1 MVNVNKKMA
10 AMVASIAMLGGGMFT
25 AGTASAAP
33 SIPDDAVVV
42 TPNPW
47 YANGPFD
54 GWGTSLAWFANAT
67 GNYGEEG
74 FVTNRDEISDEAY
87 AKALEN
93 GKQLRETFYES
104 IFGEDGLDLN
114 MARYNI
120 GGGNADDVAYGYP
133 FMRQGAAV
141 PGYWASEVDGVEAKQ
156 ANKDS
161 FAEAF
166 DPNDDTHYDWSKGE
180 SQEWWIEHGLQTGDI
195 DHVET
200 FANSAPWFMTESG
213 YATGGYNSGDNN
225 LADAEKFAQYLVKV
239 TNHLEDKY
247 GFEVDTIE
255 PFNES
260 ETAYWGTPS
269 KMADDG
275 FGTDNTE
282 LIQRYW
288 ERYYSDKDKSV
299 TPYSD
304 AVKKP
309 QEGMHVDNDV
319 QQETLK
325 AMAAAMGEGDQTKLV
340 ATDATDSGHL
350 VDSYNQY
357 SDEVKDLLDQYNTHS
372 YGTSRQR
379 VARDIAQ
386 TDGKEI
392 SQSEVDGS
400 WQSGGFDPYNFD
412 NGLGMA
418 GKINADVYTLQS
430 KDFNFWQVVE
440 DLYNM
445 STGSEDVYGNHAN
458 PAGENTNWG
467 TVFISFDCTVA
478 DEDGNLYSER
488 DVDNNGGSTEGLQSC
503 SVLVNSKYN
512 AVRAYTKFIHEGD
525 SIIANN
531 RTGDTMTAT
540 SADGQTQTV
549 IHTNNSQS
557 DQTFVIDLSKY
568 GEIADDAAGT
578 VYLTTEPQANE
589 DAEHFF
595 GATPE
600 YMNKFS
606 NQEQPEGSVVIDA
619 EAKTAT
625 VTVPARSIASIQ
637 LTGVTGVADGVAVED
652 GGTYQLVGQSSN
664 RPLAAVAVDGS
675 ALSLRDSA
683 TTSNEALTQTW
694 TFHDAGAPE
703 NRPTLH
709 RYVLTNSEGKVL
721 VSQDGSP
728 ALVDMD
734 VDTAKTTDAAIWILN
749 TENGESYSLVNVEAQ
764 QTLDCNGQATA
775 AGTKV
780 GLWESGG
787 GAHQAWYIRSV
798 DATGTK
804 AVDLQTAVGAVP
816 ELPQTVTP
824 YYVWGEGEPV
834 AVTWDTDALADQV
847 GAEGVVTVNGTAID
861 LYGNELQAT
870 VTIYVGAFTVT
881 DPASVTVGEG
891 SDLAEIQAAAPTTVD
906 AHVKDSP
913 AFAVPVTWDWAG
925 LNTRNRDTLELGVY
939 TVSGTIAAGDGSDGT
954 VAATLTV
961 YMTETGKGGN
971 VVNCAAVKASS
982 EQGSDE
988 WGPYP
993 ASNTCDGDLGTYW
1006 STWHNGWTDDDPW
1019 LEYTFDKPTALAQIE
1034 VYPEQGTN
1042 EGPLS
1047 QITVMYR
1054 DGDQWINSGITM
1066 TPSQET
1072 GAGLPPVTAD
1082 LSGLPATT
1090 GIRLD
1095 LDYGSVKDQSTFTKV
1110 SEVKIYESAPAPA
1123 ADAALGDLRVDG
1135 VTIDGFDPDTD
1146 SYEVTLEGDV
1156 TEYPNVTAYAADNAA
1171 TVTVDQASKD
1181 NGGTATI
1188 TVTSADGS
1196 ATRTVTVD
1204 FGTLAELVRLDVT
1217 APAKTEY
1224 QVGEDL
1230 DLTGMTVVAVYEKDG
1245 AVSAEHVISVDD
1257 PELAVSGYDS
1267 TVDGMKTVTVSY
1279 RGVSATFAV
1288 TVKAAPVEPGPDPQ
1302 PNPDGDTSENPDTGD
1317 GDGDSASGDAEAGDA
1332 GQNTGIANTGSAIG
1346 VVAVV
1351 AAVLVVIGVCLVV
1364 LRSRK
1369 RF

>member
-1 MVNVNKKMA
+1 MVNVNKKVA
-10 AMVASIAMLGGGMFT
+10 ALVATAVMLGGGASV
-25 AGTASAAP
+25 AGSANAASA
-33 SIPDDAVVV
+33 IPDDAVVV

-74 FVTNRDEISDEAY
+74 FVTNRDEISKEAY

-93 GKQLRETFYES
+93 GKQLREAFYES

-120 GGGNADDVAYGYP
+120 GGGNATDVAYGYP

-141 PGYWASEVDGVEAKQ
+141 PGYWADTIGGVEAKQ
-156 ANKDS
+156 ANKDQV
-161 FAEAF
+161 AETF
-166 DPNDDTHYDWSKGE
+166 DPSDDAHYDWDKGA
-180 SQEWWIEHGLQTGDI
+180 SQEWWLKHGLETGDL
-195 DHVET
+195 DHVEM
-200 FANSAPWFMTESG
+200 FANSAPWFLTESG
-213 YATGGYNSGDNN
+213 YATGGYDSNANN
-225 LADAEKFAQYLVKV
+225 LADPEKFAQYMVKV
-239 TNHLEDKY
+239 TNHLEETY
-247 GFEVDTIE
+247 GFEADTIE
-255 PFNES
+255 SFNES
-260 ETAYWGTPS
+260 ETGYWGTPG

-275 FGTDNTE
+275 FGPDNTA
-282 LIQRYW
+282 LIERYW
-288 ERYYSDKDKSV
+288 ERYYGDKDKSV

-325 AMAAAMGEGDQTKLV
+325 AMAAAMGEDDQTKLV
-340 ATDATDSGHL
+340 ATDATDSGQM
-350 VDSYNQY
+350 VDSYNRY
-357 SDEVKDLLDQYNTHS
+357 SDEVKNLLDQYNTHS
-372 YGTSRQR
+372 YGTNRQR

-458 PAGENTNWG
+458 PAGENLNWG

-478 DEDGNLYSER
+478 DKDGNLYSER

-549 IHTNNSQS
+549 IHTNSSQS

-568 GEIADDAAGT
+568 GNIADDATGT
-578 VYLTTEPQANE
+578 VYLTTEPQSNE

-619 EAKTAT
+619 AAKTAT

-637 LTGVTGVADGVAVED
+637 LTGVTGVADDVAVED
-652 GGTYQLVGQSSN
+652 GGSYQLVGQSSN
-664 RPLAAVAVDGS
+664 RPLAAVEVGGA
-675 ALSLRDSA
+675 ATSLQDAA
-683 TTSNEALTQTW
+683 TTTDEARSQTW
-694 TFHDAGAPE
+694 ILHDAGAPA

-709 RYVLTNSEGKVL
+709 RYVLTTPDGKVL
-721 VSQDGSP
+721 TASGGNTVLS
-728 ALVDMD
+728 DMD
-734 VDTAKTTDAAIWILN
+734 VETAKTTDAAIWILN
-749 TENGESYSLVNVEAQ
+749 TENGETYSLVNVEAQ
-764 QTLDCNGQATA
+764 QALDCNGQATA

-798 DATGTK
+798 EATGAK
-804 AVDLQTAVGAVP
+804 AVDVQTPVGTVP
-816 ELPQTVTP
+816 ELPATVTP
-824 YYVWGEGEPV
+824 YYVWGEGQPV
-834 AVTWDTDALADQV
+834 AVTWDTAALADQV
-847 GAEGVVTVNGTAID
+847 GAEGVVTVTGTATD
-861 LYGNELQAT
+861 VYGNELHPTAS
-870 VTIYVGAFTVT
+870 VYVGTFTVT
-881 DPASVTVGEG
+881 DPVSVTVGVG
-891 SDLAEIQAAAPTTVD
+891 SSLAEVQAAAPATVD
-906 AHVKDSP
+906 AHVGDSP
-913 AFAVPVTWDWAG
+913 AFAEAVTWDWS
-925 LNTRNRDTLELGVY
+925 GVSDVDFAA
-939 TVSGTIAAGDGSDGT
+939 TGKQVVPGTIAAGDGSDTT

-961 YMTETGKGGN
+961 YVTEIGKGGN
-971 VVNCAAVKASS
+971 AINCAAVKASS

-993 ASNTCDGDLGTYW
+993 ASNTCDGNLGTYW

-1034 VYPEQGTN
+1034 VYPEQATN

-1054 DGDQWINSGITM
+1054 DGDQWVNSGITM

-1110 SEVKIYESAPAPA
+1110 AEVKMYEAAPAPA
-1123 ADAALGDLRVDG
+1123 ADAALADLRVDG
-1135 VTIDGFDPDTD
+1135 VTIDGFDPATD
-1146 SYEVTLEGDV
+1146 SYTVTLAGDV
-1156 TEYPNVTAYAADNAA
+1156 TEYPHITAYAADNAA
-1171 TVTVDQASKD
+1171 TVTVDQASES
-1181 NGGTATI
+1181 NGGKATI
-1188 TVTSADGS
+1188 TVTSADGTAS
-1196 ATRTVTVD
+1196 KTVTVN
-1204 FGTLAELVRLDVT
+1204 FGSPLAKLARLDVT
-1217 APAKTEY
+1217 APTKTEY
-1224 QVGEDL
+1224 QAGEDL

-1245 AVSAEHVISVDD
+1245 KVSAERTIAVDD

-1267 TVDGMKTVTVSY
+1267 VVAGEKTVIVSY
-1279 RGVSATFAV
+1279 RGVSATFTV
-1288 TVKAAPVEPGPDPQ
+1288 TVKAAPVEPGPEPQ
-1302 PNPDGDTSENPDTGD
+1302 PNPDGTTEPSTP
-1317 GDGDSASGDAEAGDA
+1317 EAA
-1332 GQNTGIANTGSAIG
+1332 GEGSTVANTGASVFG
-1346 VVAVV
+1346 VMI
-1351 AAVLVVIGVCLVV
+1351 AAVALAAVGIGLVT
-1364 LRSRK
+1364 LRVR
-1369 RF
+1369 RRD

>member
-1 MVNVNKKMA
+1 MVNVNKKVA
-10 AMVASIAMLGGGMFT
+10 ALVATAVMLGGASV
-25 AGTASAAP
+25 AGSANAASA
-33 SIPDDAVVV
+33 IPDDAVVV

-74 FVTNRDEISDEAY
+74 FVTNRDKISKEAY

-93 GKQLRETFYES
+93 GKQLREAFYES

-120 GGGNADDVAYGYP
+120 GGGNATDVAYGYP

-141 PGYWASEVDGVEAKQ
+141 PGYWADTISGVAAKQ
-156 ANKDS
+156 ANKDQV
-161 FAEAF
+161 AEAF
-166 DPNDDTHYDWSKGE
+166 DPSDDAHYDWDKGA
-180 SQEWWIEHGLQTGDI
+180 SQEWWLKHGLETGDL
-195 DHVET
+195 DHVEM
-200 FANSAPWFMTESG
+200 FANSAPWFLTESG
-213 YATGGYNSGDNN
+213 YATGGYDSNVNN
-225 LADAEKFAQYLVKV
+225 LADPEKFAQYMVKV
-239 TNHLEDKY
+239 TDHLEDTY
-247 GFEVDTIE
+247 GFEADTIE

-260 ETAYWGTPS
+260 ETGYWGTPGT
-269 KMADDG
+269 MADDG
-275 FGTDNTE
+275 FGPDNTA
-282 LIQRYW
+282 LIERYW
-288 ERYYSDKDKSV
+288 ERYYGDKDKSV

-325 AMAAAMGEGDQTKLV
+325 AMAAAMGEDDQTKLV
-340 ATDATDSGHL
+340 ATDATDSGQM
-350 VDSYNQY
+350 VDSYNRY
-357 SDEVKDLLDQYNTHS
+357 SDEVKNLLDQYNTHS
-372 YGTSRQR
+372 YGTNRQR

-445 STGSEDVYGNHAN
+445 STGSEDVYGNPAN
-458 PAGENTNWG
+458 PAGENLNWG

-568 GEIADDAAGT
+568 GNIADDAAGT

-589 DAEHFF
+589 EAERFF

-606 NQEQPEGSVVIDA
+606 NQKQPEGSVVIDA
-619 EAKTAT
+619 AAKTAT

-652 GGTYQLVGQSSN
+652 GGAYQLVGQSSN
-664 RPLAAVAVDGS
+664 RPLAAVEVDG
-675 ALSLRDSA
+675 AATSLQDAA
-683 TTSNEALTQTW
+683 TTTDEARSQTW
-694 TFHDAGAPE
+694 ILHDAGAPA

-709 RYVLTNSEGKVL
+709 RYVLTTPDGKVL
-721 VSQDGSP
+721 TASGGNTVLS
-728 ALVDMD
+728 DMD
-734 VDTAKTTDAAIWILN
+734 VETAKTTDAAIWILN
-749 TENGESYSLVNVEAQ
+749 TENGETYSLVNVEAQ
-764 QTLDCNGQATA
+764 QALDCNGQATA

-798 DATGTK
+798 EATGAK
-804 AVDLQTAVGAVP
+804 AVDIQTPVGTVP
-816 ELPQTVTP
+816 ELPATVTP
-824 YYVWGEGEPV
+824 YYVWGEGQPV
-834 AVTWDTDALADQV
+834 AVTWDTAALADQV
-847 GAEGVVTVNGTAID
+847 GAEGVVTVTGTATD
-861 LYGNELQAT
+861 VYGNELHPTAS
-870 VTIYVGAFTVT
+870 VYVGTFTVT
-881 DPASVTVGEG
+881 DPVSVTVGVG
-891 SDLAEIQAAAPTTVD
+891 SSLAEVQAAAPATVD
-906 AHVKDSP
+906 AHVGDSP
-913 AFAVPVTWDWAG
+913 AFAEAVAWDWS
-925 LNTRNRDTLELGVY
+925 GVSDADFAA
-939 TVSGTIAAGDGSDGT
+939 TGKQVVPGTIAAGDGGDTT

-961 YMTETGKGGN
+961 YVTEIGKGGN
-971 VVNCAAVKASS
+971 AINCAAVKASS

-993 ASNTCDGDLGTYW
+993 ASNTCDGNLGTYW

-1034 VYPEQGTN
+1034 VYPEQATN

-1054 DGDQWINSGITM
+1054 DGDQWVNSGITM

-1072 GAGLPPVTAD
+1072 GAGLPPITAD

-1110 SEVKIYESAPAPA
+1110 AEVKMYEAAPAPA
-1123 ADAALGDLRVDG
+1123 ADATLSDLRVDG
-1135 VTIDGFDPDTD
+1135 VTIGDFDPATD
-1146 SYEVTLEGDV
+1146 SYTVTLAGDV
-1156 TEYPNVTAYAADNAA
+1156 TEYPHITAYAADNAA
-1171 TVTVDQASKD
+1171 TVTVDQASES
-1181 NGGTATI
+1181 NGGKATI
-1188 TVTSADGS
+1188 TVTSADGTAS
-1196 ATRTVTVD
+1196 KTVTVD
-1204 FGTLAELVRLDVT
+1204 FGSPLAKLARLDVT
-1217 APAKTEY
+1217 APTKTEY
-1224 QVGEDL
+1224 QAGEDL

-1245 AVSAEHVISVDD
+1245 KVSAERTIAVDD

-1267 TVDGMKTVTVSY
+1267 VVAGEKTVVVSY
-1279 RGVSATFAV
+1279 RGVSATFTV
-1288 TVKAAPVEPGPDPQ
+1288 TVKAAPVEPGPEPQ
-1302 PNPDGDTSENPDTGD
+1302 PNPDGTTEPSTP
-1317 GDGDSASGDAEAGDA
+1317 EAA
-1332 GQNTGIANTGSAIG
+1332 GEGSTVANTGASVFG
-1346 VVAVV
+1346 VMI
-1351 AAVLVVIGVCLVV
+1351 AAVALAAVGIGLVT
-1364 LRSRK
+1364 LRVR
-1369 RF
+1369 RRD

>member
-1 MVNVNKKMA
+1 MRTA
-10 AMVASIAMLGGGMFT
+10 RST
-25 AGTASAAP
+25 AG
-33 SIPDDAVVV
+33 
-42 TPNPW
+42 
-47 YANGPFD
+47 
-54 GWGTSLAWFANAT
+54 GTSLAWFANAT

-74 FVTNRDEISDEAY
+74 FVTNRDKISKEAY

-93 GKQLRETFYES
+93 GKQLREAFYES

-120 GGGNADDVAYGYP
+120 GGGNATDVAYGYP

-141 PGYWASEVDGVEAKQ
+141 PGYWADTISGVAAKQ
-156 ANKDS
+156 ANKDQV
-161 FAEAF
+161 AEAF
-166 DPNDDTHYDWSKGE
+166 DPSDDAHYDWDKGA
-180 SQEWWIEHGLQTGDI
+180 SQEWWLKHGLETGDL
-195 DHVET
+195 DHVEM
-200 FANSAPWFMTESG
+200 FANSAPWFLTESG
-213 YATGGYNSGDNN
+213 YATGGYDSNVNN
-225 LADAEKFAQYLVKV
+225 LADPEKFAQYMVKV
-239 TNHLEDKY
+239 TDHLEDTY
-247 GFEVDTIE
+247 GFEADTIE

-260 ETAYWGTPS
+260 ETGYWGTPGT
-269 KMADDG
+269 MADDG
-275 FGTDNTE
+275 FGPDNTA
-282 LIQRYW
+282 LIERYW
-288 ERYYSDKDKSV
+288 ERYYGDKDKSV

-325 AMAAAMGEGDQTKLV
+325 AMAAAMGEDDQTKLV
-340 ATDATDSGHL
+340 ATDATDSGQM
-350 VDSYNQY
+350 VDSYNRY
-357 SDEVKDLLDQYNTHS
+357 SDEVKNLLDQYNTHS
-372 YGTSRQR
+372 YGTNRQR

-445 STGSEDVYGNHAN
+445 STGSEDVYGNPAN
-458 PAGENTNWG
+458 PAGENLNWG

-568 GEIADDAAGT
+568 GNIADDAAGT

-589 DAEHFF
+589 EAERFF

-606 NQEQPEGSVVIDA
+606 NQKQPEGSVVIDA
-619 EAKTAT
+619 AAKTAT

-652 GGTYQLVGQSSN
+652 GGAYQLVGQSSN
-664 RPLAAVAVDGS
+664 RPLAAVEVDG
-675 ALSLRDSA
+675 AATSLQDAA
-683 TTSNEALTQTW
+683 TTTDEARSQTW
-694 TFHDAGAPE
+694 ILHDAGAPA

-709 RYVLTNSEGKVL
+709 RYVLTTPDGKVL
-721 VSQDGSP
+721 TASGGNTVLS
-728 ALVDMD
+728 DMD
-734 VDTAKTTDAAIWILN
+734 VETAKTTDAAIWILN
-749 TENGESYSLVNVEAQ
+749 TENGETYSLVNVEAQ
-764 QTLDCNGQATA
+764 QALDCNGQATA

-798 DATGTK
+798 EATGAK
-804 AVDLQTAVGAVP
+804 AVDIQTPVGTVP
-816 ELPQTVTP
+816 ELPATVTP
-824 YYVWGEGEPV
+824 YYVWGEGQPV
-834 AVTWDTDALADQV
+834 AVTWDTAALADQV
-847 GAEGVVTVNGTAID
+847 GAEGVVTVTGTATD
-861 LYGNELQAT
+861 VYGNELHPTAS
-870 VTIYVGAFTVT
+870 VYVGTFTVT
-881 DPASVTVGEG
+881 DPVSVTVGVG
-891 SDLAEIQAAAPTTVD
+891 SSLAEVQAAAPATVD
-906 AHVKDSP
+906 AHVGDSP
-913 AFAVPVTWDWAG
+913 AFAEAVAWDWS
-925 LNTRNRDTLELGVY
+925 GVSDADFAA
-939 TVSGTIAAGDGSDGT
+939 TGKQVVPGTIAAGDGGDTT

-961 YMTETGKGGN
+961 YVTEIGKGGN
-971 VVNCAAVKASS
+971 AINCAAVKASS

-993 ASNTCDGDLGTYW
+993 ASNTCDGNLGTYW

-1034 VYPEQGTN
+1034 VYPEQATN

-1054 DGDQWINSGITM
+1054 DGDQWVNSGITM

-1072 GAGLPPVTAD
+1072 GAGLPPITAD

-1110 SEVKIYESAPAPA
+1110 AEVKMYEAAPAPA
-1123 ADAALGDLRVDG
+1123 ADATLSDLRVDG
-1135 VTIDGFDPDTD
+1135 VTIGDFDPATD
-1146 SYEVTLEGDV
+1146 SYTVTLAGDV
-1156 TEYPNVTAYAADNAA
+1156 TEYPHITAYAADNAA
-1171 TVTVDQASKD
+1171 TVTVDQASES
-1181 NGGTATI
+1181 NGGKATI
-1188 TVTSADGS
+1188 TVTSADGTAS
-1196 ATRTVTVD
+1196 KTVTVD
-1204 FGTLAELVRLDVT
+1204 FGSPLAKLARLDVT
-1217 APAKTEY
+1217 APTKTEY
-1224 QVGEDL
+1224 QAGEDL

-1245 AVSAEHVISVDD
+1245 KVSAERTIAVDD

-1267 TVDGMKTVTVSY
+1267 VVAGEKTVVVSY
-1279 RGVSATFAV
+1279 RGVSATFTV
-1288 TVKAAPVEPGPDPQ
+1288 TVKAAPVEPGPEPQ
-1302 PNPDGDTSENPDTGD
+1302 PNPDGTTEPSTP
-1317 GDGDSASGDAEAGDA
+1317 EAA
-1332 GQNTGIANTGSAIG
+1332 GEGSTVANTGASVFG
-1346 VVAVV
+1346 VMI
-1351 AAVLVVIGVCLVV
+1351 AAVALAAVGIGLVT
-1364 LRSRK
+1364 LRVR
-1369 RF
+1369 RRD

>member
-1 MVNVNKKMA
+1 MVNVNKKVA
-10 AMVASIAMLGGGMFT
+10 ALVATAVMLGGGASV
-25 AGTASAAP
+25 AGSANAASA
-33 SIPDDAVVV
+33 IPDDAVVV

-74 FVTNRDEISDEAY
+74 FVTNRDEISKEAY

-93 GKQLRETFYES
+93 GKQLREAFYES

-120 GGGNADDVAYGYP
+120 GGGNATDVAYGYP

-141 PGYWASEVDGVEAKQ
+141 PGYWADTISGVAAKQ
-156 ANKDS
+156 ANKDQV
-161 FAEAF
+161 AEAF
-166 DPNDDTHYDWSKGE
+166 DPSDDAHYDWDKGA
-180 SQEWWIEHGLQTGDI
+180 SQEWWLKHGLETGDI
-195 DHVET
+195 DHVEM
-200 FANSAPWFMTESG
+200 FANSAPWFLTESG

-225 LADAEKFAQYLVKV
+225 LADPEKFAQYMVKV
-239 TNHLEDKY
+239 TDHLEETY
-247 GFEVDTIE
+247 GFEADTIE

-260 ETAYWGTPS
+260 ETGYWGTPGT
-269 KMADDG
+269 MADDG
-275 FGTDNTE
+275 FGPDNTA
-282 LIQRYW
+282 LIKRYW
-288 ERYYSDKDKSV
+288 KRYYGDKDKSV

-325 AMAAAMGEGDQTKLV
+325 AMAAAMGEDDQTKLV
-340 ATDATDSGHL
+340 ATDATDSGQM

-357 SDEVKDLLDQYNTHS
+357 SDEVKNLLDQYNTHS
-372 YGTSRQR
+372 YGTNRQR

-458 PAGENTNWG
+458 PAGENLNWG

-488 DVDNNGGSTEGLQSC
+488 DVDNNDGSTEGLQSC

-549 IHTNNSQS
+549 IHTNSSQS

-568 GEIADDAAGT
+568 GNIADDAAGT

-589 DAEHFF
+589 EAEHFF

-619 EAKTAT
+619 AAKTAT

-652 GGTYQLVGQSSN
+652 GGAYQLVGQSSN
-664 RPLAAVAVDGS
+664 RPLAAVEVDG
-675 ALSLRDSA
+675 AATSLQDAA
-683 TTSNEALTQTW
+683 TTTDEARSQTW
-694 TFHDAGAPE
+694 ILHDAGAPA

-709 RYVLTNSEGKVL
+709 RYVLTTPDGKVL
-721 VSQDGSP
+721 TASGGNTVLS
-728 ALVDMD
+728 DMD
-734 VDTAKTTDAAIWILN
+734 VETAKTTDAAIWILN
-749 TENGESYSLVNVEAQ
+749 TENGETYSLVNVEAQ
-764 QTLDCNGQATA
+764 QALDCNGQATA

-798 DATGTK
+798 EATGAK
-804 AVDLQTAVGAVP
+804 AVDVQTPVGTVP
-816 ELPQTVTP
+816 ELPATVTP
-824 YYVWGEGEPV
+824 YYVWGEGQPV
-834 AVTWDTDALADQV
+834 AVTWDTAALADQV
-847 GAEGVVTVNGTAID
+847 GAEGVVTVTGTATD
-861 LYGNELQAT
+861 VYGNELHPTAS
-870 VTIYVGAFTVT
+870 VYVGTFTVT
-881 DPASVTVGEG
+881 DPVSVTVGVG
-891 SDLAEIQAAAPTTVD
+891 SSLAEVQAAAPATVD
-906 AHVKDSP
+906 AHVGDSP
-913 AFAVPVTWDWAG
+913 AFAEAVTWDWS
-925 LNTRNRDTLELGVY
+925 GVSDADFAA
-939 TVSGTIAAGDGSDGT
+939 TGKQVVPGAIAAGDGGDTT

-961 YMTETGKGGN
+961 YVTEIGKGGN
-971 VVNCAAVKASS
+971 AINCAAVKASS

-993 ASNTCDGDLGTYW
+993 ASNTCDGNLGTYW

-1034 VYPEQGTN
+1034 VYPEQATN

-1054 DGDQWINSGITM
+1054 DGDQWVNSGITM

-1072 GAGLPPVTAD
+1072 GAGLPPITAD

-1110 SEVKIYESAPAPA
+1110 AEVKMYEAAPAPA
-1123 ADAALGDLRVDG
+1123 ADATLADLRVDG
-1135 VTIDGFDPDTD
+1135 VTIDGFDPAAD
-1146 SYEVTLEGDV
+1146 SYTVTLAGDV
-1156 TEYPNVTAYAADNAA
+1156 TEYPHITAYAADNAA
-1171 TVTVDQASKD
+1171 TVTVDQASES
-1181 NGGTATI
+1181 NGGKATI
-1188 TVTSADGS
+1188 TVTSADGTAS
-1196 ATRTVTVD
+1196 KTVTVD
-1204 FGTLAELVRLDVT
+1204 FGSPLAKLARLDVT
-1217 APAKTEY
+1217 APTKTEY
-1224 QVGEDL
+1224 QAGEDL

-1245 AVSAEHVISVDD
+1245 KVSAERTIAVDD

-1267 TVDGMKTVTVSY
+1267 VVAGEKTVIVSY
-1279 RGVSATFAV
+1279 RGVSATFTV
-1288 TVKAAPVEPGPDPQ
+1288 TVKAAPVEPGPEPQ
-1302 PNPDGDTSENPDTGD
+1302 PNPDGTTEPSTP
-1317 GDGDSASGDAEAGDA
+1317 EAA
-1332 GQNTGIANTGSAIG
+1332 GEGSTVPNTGGSVFGVRIAAGAL
-1346 VVAVV
+1346 
-1351 AAVLVVIGVCLVV
+1351 AAVGIGLVT
-1364 LRSRK
+1364 LRVR
-1369 RF
+1369 RRD

>member
-1 MVNVNKKMA
+1 MVNVNKKVA
-10 AMVASIAMLGGGMFT
+10 ALVATAVMLGGGASV
-25 AGTASAAP
+25 AGSANAASA
-33 SIPDDAVVV
+33 IPDDAVVV

-74 FVTNRDEISDEAY
+74 FVTNRDEISKEAY

-93 GKQLRETFYES
+93 GKQLREAFYES

-120 GGGNADDVAYGYP
+120 GGGNATDVAYGYP

-141 PGYWASEVDGVEAKQ
+141 PGYWADTISGVAAKQ
-156 ANKDS
+156 ANKDQV
-161 FAEAF
+161 AEAF
-166 DPNDDTHYDWSKGE
+166 DPSDDAHYDWDKGA
-180 SQEWWIEHGLQTGDI
+180 SQEWWLKHGLETGDL
-195 DHVET
+195 DHVEM
-200 FANSAPWFMTESG
+200 FANSAPWFLTESG
-213 YATGGYNSGDNN
+213 YATGGYDSDANN
-225 LADAEKFAQYLVKV
+225 LADPEKFAQYMVKV
-239 TNHLEDKY
+239 TDHLEETY
-247 GFEVDTIE
+247 GFEADTIE

-260 ETAYWGTPS
+260 ETGYWGTPGT
-269 KMADDG
+269 MADDG
-275 FGTDNTE
+275 FGPDNTA
-282 LIQRYW
+282 LIKRYW
-288 ERYYSDKDKSV
+288 ERYYGDKDKSV

-325 AMAAAMGEGDQTKLV
+325 AMAAAMGEDDQTKLV
-340 ATDATDSGHL
+340 ATDATDSGQM

-372 YGTSRQR
+372 YGINRQR

-392 SQSEVDGS
+392 SQSEVDDS

-445 STGSEDVYGNHAN
+445 STGSEDVWGNHAN
-458 PAGENTNWG
+458 PAGENLNWG

-549 IHTNNSQS
+549 IHTNSSQS

-568 GEIADDAAGT
+568 GNIADDAAGT
-578 VYLTTEPQANE
+578 VYLTTEPQDNE
-589 DAEHFF
+589 EAEHFF

-619 EAKTAT
+619 AAKTAT

-637 LTGVTGVADGVAVED
+637 LTGVTGVADDVAVED
-652 GGTYQLVGQSSN
+652 GGAYQLVGQSSN
-664 RPLAAVAVDGS
+664 RPLAAVEVDG
-675 ALSLRDSA
+675 AATSLQDAA
-683 TTSNEALTQTW
+683 TTTDEARSQTW
-694 TFHDAGAPE
+694 ILHDAGAPA

-709 RYVLTNSEGKVL
+709 RYVLTTPDGKVL
-721 VSQDGSP
+721 TASGGNTVLS
-728 ALVDMD
+728 DMD
-734 VDTAKTTDAAIWILN
+734 VETAKTTDAAIWILN
-749 TENGESYSLVNVEAQ
+749 TENGETYSLVNVEAQ
-764 QTLDCNGQATA
+764 QALDCNGQATA

-798 DATGTK
+798 EATGAK
-804 AVDLQTAVGAVP
+804 AVDIQTPVGTVP
-816 ELPQTVTP
+816 ELPATVTP
-824 YYVWGEGEPV
+824 YYVWGEGQPV
-834 AVTWDTDALADQV
+834 AVTWDTAALADQV
-847 GAEGVVTVNGTAID
+847 GAEGVVTVTGTATD
-861 LYGNELQAT
+861 VYGNELHPTAS
-870 VTIYVGAFTVT
+870 VYVGTFTVT
-881 DPASVTVGEG
+881 DPVSVTVGVG
-891 SDLAEIQAAAPTTVD
+891 SSLAEVQAAAPATVD
-906 AHVKDSP
+906 AHVGDSP
-913 AFAVPVTWDWAG
+913 AFAEAVAWDWS
-925 LNTRNRDTLELGVY
+925 GVSDADFAA
-939 TVSGTIAAGDGSDGT
+939 TGKQVVPGTIAAGDGGDTT

-961 YMTETGKGGN
+961 YVTEIGKGGN
-971 VVNCAAVKASS
+971 AINCAAVKASS

-993 ASNTCDGDLGTYW
+993 ASNTCDGNLGTYW

-1034 VYPEQGTN
+1034 VYPEQATN

-1054 DGDQWINSGITM
+1054 DGDQWVNGGITM

-1090 GIRLD
+1090 GVRLD

-1110 SEVKIYESAPAPA
+1110 AEVKMYEAAPAPA
-1123 ADAALGDLRVDG
+1123 ADATLADLRVDG
-1135 VTIDGFDPDTD
+1135 VTIDGFDPATD
-1146 SYEVTLEGDV
+1146 SYTVTLAGDV
-1156 TEYPNVTAYAADNAA
+1156 TEYPHITAYAADNAA
-1171 TVTVDQASKD
+1171 TVTVNQASES
-1181 NGGTATI
+1181 NGGKATI
-1188 TVTSADGS
+1188 AVTSADGTAS
-1196 ATRTVTVD
+1196 KTVTVD
-1204 FGTLAELVRLDVT
+1204 FGSPLAKLARLDVT
-1217 APAKTEY
+1217 APTKTEY
-1224 QVGEDL
+1224 QAGEDL

-1245 AVSAEHVISVDD
+1245 KVSAERTIAVDD

-1267 TVDGMKTVTVSY
+1267 VVAGEKTVTVSY
-1279 RGVSATFAV
+1279 RGVSATFTV
-1288 TVKAAPVEPGPDPQ
+1288 SVKAAPVEPGPDPQ
-1302 PNPDGDTSENPDTGD
+1302 PAPDGTTEPSTP
-1317 GDGDSASGDAEAGDA
+1317 EAA
-1332 GQNTGIANTGSAIG
+1332 GEGSTVPNTGASVLG
-1346 VVAVV
+1346 VMI
-1351 AAVLVVIGVCLVV
+1351 AAVALAAVGIGLVA
-1364 LRSRK
+1364 LRVR
-1369 RF
+1369 RRG

>member
-1 MVNVNKKMA
+1 MVNVNKKVA
-10 AMVASIAMLGGGMFT
+10 ALVATAVMLGGGASV
-25 AGTASAAP
+25 AGSANAASA
-33 SIPDDAVVV
+33 IPDDAVVV

-74 FVTNRDEISDEAY
+74 FVTNRDGISKEAY

-93 GKQLRETFYES
+93 GKQLREAFYES

-120 GGGNADDVAYGYP
+120 GGGNATDVAYGYP

-141 PGYWASEVDGVEAKQ
+141 PGYWADTISGVAAKQ
-156 ANKDS
+156 ANKDQV
-161 FAEAF
+161 AEAF
-166 DPNDDTHYDWSKGE
+166 DPSDDAHYDWDKGA
-180 SQEWWIEHGLQTGDI
+180 SQEWWLKHGLETGDI
-195 DHVET
+195 DHVEM
-200 FANSAPWFMTESG
+200 FANSAPWFLTESG

-225 LADAEKFAQYLVKV
+225 LADPEKFAQYMVKV
-239 TNHLEDKY
+239 TDHLEETY
-247 GFEVDTIE
+247 GFEADTIE

-260 ETAYWGTPS
+260 ETGYWGTPGT
-269 KMADDG
+269 MADDG
-275 FGTDNTE
+275 FGPDNTA
-282 LIQRYW
+282 LIKRYW
-288 ERYYSDKDKSV
+288 KRYYGDKDKSV

-325 AMAAAMGEGDQTKLV
+325 AMAAAMGEDDQTKLV
-340 ATDATDSGHL
+340 ATDATDSGQM
-350 VDSYNQY
+350 VDSYNRY
-357 SDEVKDLLDQYNTHS
+357 SDEVKNLLDQYNTHS
-372 YGTSRQR
+372 YGTNRQR

-445 STGSEDVYGNHAN
+445 STGSEDVYGNPAN
-458 PAGENTNWG
+458 PAGENLNWG

-488 DVDNNGGSTEGLQSC
+488 DVDNNDGSTEGLQSC

-549 IHTNNSQS
+549 IHTNSSQS

-568 GEIADDAAGT
+568 GNIADDAAGT
-578 VYLTTEPQANE
+578 VYLTTEPQSN
-589 DAEHFF
+589 DAAEYFF

-619 EAKTAT
+619 AAKTAT

-652 GGTYQLVGQSSN
+652 GGAYQLVGQSSN
-664 RPLAAVAVDGS
+664 RPLAAVEVDG
-675 ALSLRDSA
+675 AATSLQDAA
-683 TTSNEALTQTW
+683 TTTDEARSQTW
-694 TFHDAGAPE
+694 ILHDAGAPA

-709 RYVLTNSEGKVL
+709 RYVLTTPDGKVL
-721 VSQDGSP
+721 TASGGNTVLS
-728 ALVDMD
+728 DMD
-734 VDTAKTTDAAIWILN
+734 VETAKTTDAAIWILN
-749 TENGESYSLVNVEAQ
+749 TENGETYSLVNVEAQ
-764 QTLDCNGQATA
+764 QALDCNGQATA

-798 DATGTK
+798 EATGAK
-804 AVDLQTAVGAVP
+804 AVDIQTPVGTVP
-816 ELPQTVTP
+816 ELPATVTP
-824 YYVWGEGEPV
+824 YYVWGEGQPV
-834 AVTWDTDALADQV
+834 AVTWDTAALAGQV
-847 GAEGVVTVNGTAID
+847 GAEGVVTVTGTATD
-861 LYGNELQAT
+861 VYGNELYPTAS
-870 VTIYVGAFTVT
+870 VYVGTFTVT
-881 DPASVTVGEG
+881 DPVSVTVGIG
-891 SDLAEIQAAAPTTVD
+891 SSLAEVQAAAPATVD
-906 AHVKDSP
+906 AHVGDSP
-913 AFAVPVTWDWAG
+913 AFAEAVTWDWS
-925 LNTRNRDTLELGVY
+925 GVSDADFAA
-939 TVSGTIAAGDGSDGT
+939 TGKQVVSGTIAAGDGSDAT

-961 YMTETGKGGN
+961 YATEIGKGGN
-971 VVNCAAVKASS
+971 AINCAAVKASS

-993 ASNTCDGDLGTYW
+993 ASNTCDGNLGTYW

-1034 VYPEQGTN
+1034 VYPEQATN

-1054 DGDQWINSGITM
+1054 DGDQWVNSGITM

-1072 GAGLPPVTAD
+1072 GAGLPPITAD

-1110 SEVKIYESAPAPA
+1110 AEVKMYEAAPAPA
-1123 ADAALGDLRVDG
+1123 ADATLADLRVDG
-1135 VTIDGFDPDTD
+1135 VTIDGFDPATD
-1146 SYEVTLEGDV
+1146 SYAVSLDGDV
-1156 TEYPNVTAYAADNAA
+1156 TEYPQVTAYAADNAA
-1171 TVTVDQASKD
+1171 TVTVDQASES
-1181 NGGTATI
+1181 NGGKATI
-1188 TVTSADGS
+1188 TVTSADGTAS
-1196 ATRTVTVD
+1196 KTVTVD
-1204 FGTLAELVRLDVT
+1204 FGSPLAKLARLDVT
-1217 APAKTEY
+1217 APTKTEY
-1224 QVGEDL
+1224 QAGEDL

-1245 AVSAEHVISVDD
+1245 KVSAERTIAAND

-1267 TVDGMKTVTVSY
+1267 VVAGEKTVIVSY
-1279 RGVSATFAV
+1279 RGVSATFTV
-1288 TVKAAPVEPGPDPQ
+1288 TVKAVPVEPGPEPQ
-1302 PNPDGDTSENPDTGD
+1302 PNPDGTTEPSTP
-1317 GDGDSASGDAEAGDA
+1317 EAA
-1332 GQNTGIANTGSAIG
+1332 GEGSTVANTGASVFG
-1346 VVAVV
+1346 VMI
-1351 AAVLVVIGVCLVV
+1351 AAVALAAVGIGLVT
-1364 LRSRK
+1364 LRVR
-1369 RF
+1369 RRD

>member
-1 MVNVNKKMA
+1 MVNVNKKVAALMA
-10 AMVASIAMLGGGMFT
+10 TAVMLGGGASV
-25 AGTASAAP
+25 AGSANAASA
-33 SIPDDAVVV
+33 IPDDAVVV

-120 GGGNADDVAYGYP
+120 GGGNATDVAYGYP

-141 PGYWASEVDGVEAKQ
+141 PGYWADTIGGVEAKQ
-156 ANKDS
+156 ANKDQV
-161 FAEAF
+161 AEAF
-166 DPNDDTHYDWSKGE
+166 DPSDDAHYDWDKGA
-180 SQEWWIEHGLQTGDI
+180 SQEWWLKHGLETGDL
-195 DHVET
+195 DHVEM
-200 FANSAPWFMTESG
+200 FANSAPWFLTESG
-213 YATGGYNSGDNN
+213 YATGGYDSNANN
-225 LADAEKFAQYLVKV
+225 LADPEKFAQYMVKV
-239 TNHLEDKY
+239 TDHLEDTY
-247 GFEVDTIE
+247 GFEADTIE

-260 ETAYWGTPS
+260 ETGYWSTPGT
-269 KMADDG
+269 MADDG
-275 FGTDNTE
+275 FGPDNTA
-282 LIQRYW
+282 LIERYW

-325 AMAAAMGEGDQTKLV
+325 AMAAAMGEDDQTKLV
-340 ATDATDSGHL
+340 ATDATDSGQM

-372 YGTSRQR
+372 YGTNRQR

-458 PAGENTNWG
+458 PAGENLNWG

-540 SADGQTQTV
+540 SVDGQTQTV

-568 GEIADDAAGT
+568 GNIADDAAGT

-589 DAEHFF
+589 EAEHFF

-606 NQEQPEGSVVIDA
+606 NQEQPEGSVVIDVA
-619 EAKTAT
+619 AKTAT

-652 GGTYQLVGQSSN
+652 GGAYQLVGQSSN
-664 RPLAAVAVDGS
+664 RPLAAVEVGGA
-675 ALSLRDSA
+675 ATSLQDAA
-683 TTSNEALTQTW
+683 TTTDEARSQTW
-694 TFHDAGAPE
+694 ILHDAGAPA

-709 RYVLTNSEGKVL
+709 RYVLTTPDGKVL
-721 VSQDGSP
+721 TASGGNTVLS
-728 ALVDMD
+728 DMD
-734 VDTAKTTDAAIWILN
+734 VETAKTTDAAIWILN
-749 TENGESYSLVNVEAQ
+749 TENGETYSLVNVEAQ
-764 QTLDCNGQATA
+764 QALDCNGQATA

-798 DATGTK
+798 EATGAK
-804 AVDLQTAVGAVP
+804 AVDIQTPVGTVP
-816 ELPQTVTP
+816 ELPATVTP
-824 YYVWGEGEPV
+824 YYVWGEGQPV
-834 AVTWDTDALADQV
+834 AVTWDTAALADQV
-847 GAEGVVTVNGTAID
+847 GAEGVVTVTGTATD
-861 LYGNELQAT
+861 VYGNELHPTAS
-870 VTIYVGAFTVT
+870 VYVGTFTVT
-881 DPASVTVGEG
+881 DPVSVTVGVG
-891 SDLAEIQAAAPTTVD
+891 SSLAEVQAAAPATVD
-906 AHVKDSP
+906 AHVGDSP
-913 AFAVPVTWDWAG
+913 AFAEAVTWDWS
-925 LNTRNRDTLELGVY
+925 GVSDADFAA
-939 TVSGTIAAGDGSDGT
+939 TGKQVVPGTIAAGDGSDTT

-961 YMTETGKGGN
+961 YVTEIGKGGN
-971 VVNCAAVKASS
+971 AINCAAVKASS

-993 ASNTCDGDLGTYW
+993 ASNTCDGNLGTYW

-1034 VYPEQGTN
+1034 VYPEQATN

-1054 DGDQWINSGITM
+1054 DGDQWVNSGITM

-1110 SEVKIYESAPAPA
+1110 AEVKMYEAAPAPA
-1123 ADAALGDLRVDG
+1123 ADATLADLRVDG
-1135 VTIDGFDPDTD
+1135 VTIDGFDPATD
-1146 SYEVTLEGDV
+1146 SYTVTLAGDV
-1156 TEYPNVTAYAADNAA
+1156 TEYPHITAYAADNAA
-1171 TVTVDQASKD
+1171 TVTVDQASES
-1181 NGGTATI
+1181 NGGKATI
-1188 TVTSADGS
+1188 TVTSADGTAS
-1196 ATRTVTVD
+1196 KTVTVD
-1204 FGTLAELVRLDVT
+1204 FGSPLAKLARLDVT
-1217 APAKTEY
+1217 APTKTEY
-1224 QVGEDL
+1224 QAGEDL

-1245 AVSAEHVISVDD
+1245 KVSAERTIAVDD

-1267 TVDGMKTVTVSY
+1267 VVAGEKTVTVSY
-1279 RGVSATFAV
+1279 RGVSATFTV
-1288 TVKAAPVEPGPDPQ
+1288 TVKAAPVEPGPEPQ
-1302 PNPDGDTSENPDTGD
+1302 PNPDGTTEPSTP
-1317 GDGDSASGDAEAGDA
+1317 EAA
-1332 GQNTGIANTGSAIG
+1332 GEGSTVANTGASVFG
-1346 VVAVV
+1346 VMI
-1351 AAVLVVIGVCLVV
+1351 AAVALAAVGIGLIT
-1364 LRSRK
+1364 LRVR
-1369 RF
+1369 RRD

>member
-1 MVNVNKKMA
+1 MVNVNKKVA
-10 AMVASIAMLGGGMFT
+10 ALVATAVMLGGGASV
-25 AGTASAAP
+25 AGSANAASA
-33 SIPDDAVVV
+33 IPDDAVVV

-74 FVTNRDEISDEAY
+74 FVTNRDEISKEAY

-93 GKQLRETFYES
+93 GKQLREAFYES

-120 GGGNADDVAYGYP
+120 GGGNATDVAYGYP

-141 PGYWASEVDGVEAKQ
+141 PGYWADTISGVAAKQ
-156 ANKDS
+156 ANKDQV
-161 FAEAF
+161 AEAF
-166 DPNDDTHYDWSKGE
+166 DPSDDAHYDWDKGA
-180 SQEWWIEHGLQTGDI
+180 SQEWWLKHGLETGDL
-195 DHVET
+195 DHVEM
-200 FANSAPWFMTESG
+200 FANSAPWFLTESG
-213 YATGGYNSGDNN
+213 YATGGYDSNANN
-225 LADAEKFAQYLVKV
+225 LADPEKFAQYMVKV
-239 TNHLEDKY
+239 TDHLEDTY
-247 GFEVDTIE
+247 GFEADTIE

-260 ETAYWGTPS
+260 ETGYWSTPGT
-269 KMADDG
+269 MADDG
-275 FGTDNTE
+275 FGPDNTA
-282 LIQRYW
+282 LIERYW
-288 ERYYSDKDKSV
+288 ERYYGDKDKSV

-325 AMAAAMGEGDQTKLV
+325 AMAAAMGEDDQTKLV
-340 ATDATDSGHL
+340 ATDATDSGQM

-372 YGTSRQR
+372 YGTNRQR

-458 PAGENTNWG
+458 PAGENLNWG

-568 GEIADDAAGT
+568 GNIADDAAGT

-589 DAEHFF
+589 EAEHFF

-619 EAKTAT
+619 AAKTAT

-652 GGTYQLVGQSSN
+652 GGAYQLVGQSSN
-664 RPLAAVAVDGS
+664 RPLAAVEVDG
-675 ALSLRDSA
+675 AATSLQDVA
-683 TTSNEALTQTW
+683 TTTDEARSQTW
-694 TFHDAGAPE
+694 ILHDAGAPA
-703 NRPTLH
+703 NRPMLH
-709 RYVLTNSEGKVL
+709 RYVLTTPDGKVL
-721 VSQDGSP
+721 TASGGNTVLS
-728 ALVDMD
+728 DMD
-734 VDTAKTTDAAIWILN
+734 VETAKTTDAAIWILN
-749 TENGESYSLVNVEAQ
+749 TENGETYSLVNVEAQ
-764 QTLDCNGQATA
+764 QALDCNGQATA

-798 DATGTK
+798 EATGAK
-804 AVDLQTAVGAVP
+804 AVDIQTPVGTVP
-816 ELPQTVTP
+816 ELPATVTP
-824 YYVWGEGEPV
+824 YYVWGEGQPV
-834 AVTWDTDALADQV
+834 AVTWDTAALADQV
-847 GAEGVVTVNGTAID
+847 GAEGVVTVTGTATD
-861 LYGNELQAT
+861 VYGNELHPTAS
-870 VTIYVGAFTVT
+870 VYVGTFTVT
-881 DPASVTVGEG
+881 DPVSVTVGVG
-891 SDLAEIQAAAPTTVD
+891 SSLAEVQAAAPATVD
-906 AHVKDSP
+906 AHVGDSP
-913 AFAVPVTWDWAG
+913 AFAEAVTWDWS
-925 LNTRNRDTLELGVY
+925 GVSDVDFAA
-939 TVSGTIAAGDGSDGT
+939 TGKQVVPGTIAAGDGGDTT

-961 YMTETGKGGN
+961 YVTEIGKGGN
-971 VVNCAAVKASS
+971 AINCAAVKASS

-993 ASNTCDGDLGTYW
+993 ASNTCDGNLGTYW

-1034 VYPEQGTN
+1034 VYPEQATN

-1054 DGDQWINSGITM
+1054 DGDQWVNSGITM

-1110 SEVKIYESAPAPA
+1110 AEVKMYEAAPAPA
-1123 ADAALGDLRVDG
+1123 ADATLADLRVDG
-1135 VTIDGFDPDTD
+1135 VTIDGFDPATD
-1146 SYEVTLEGDV
+1146 SYTVTLAGDV
-1156 TEYPNVTAYAADNAA
+1156 TEYPHITAYAADNAA
-1171 TVTVDQASKD
+1171 TVTVNQASES
-1181 NGGTATI
+1181 NGGKATI
-1188 TVTSADGS
+1188 AVTSADGTAS
-1196 ATRTVTVD
+1196 KTVTVD
-1204 FGTLAELVRLDVT
+1204 FGSPLAKLARLDVT
-1217 APAKTEY
+1217 APTKTEY
-1224 QVGEDL
+1224 QAGEDL

-1245 AVSAEHVISVDD
+1245 KVSAERTIAVDD

-1267 TVDGMKTVTVSY
+1267 VVAGEKTVTVSY
-1279 RGVSATFAV
+1279 RGVSATFTV
-1288 TVKAAPVEPGPDPQ
+1288 SVKAAPVEPGPDPQ
-1302 PNPDGDTSENPDTGD
+1302 PAPGGTTEPSTP
-1317 GDGDSASGDAEAGDA
+1317 EAA
-1332 GQNTGIANTGSAIG
+1332 GEGSTVPNTGASVLG
-1346 VVAVV
+1346 VMI
-1351 AAVLVVIGVCLVV
+1351 AAVALAAVGIGLVA
-1364 LRSRK
+1364 LRVR
-1369 RF
+1369 RRG

>member
-1 MVNVNKKMA
+1 MVNVNKKVA
-10 AMVASIAMLGGGMFT
+10 ALVATAVMLGGGASV
-25 AGTASAAP
+25 AGSANAASA
-33 SIPDDAVVV
+33 IPDDAVVV

-120 GGGNADDVAYGYP
+120 GGGNATDVAYGYP

-141 PGYWASEVDGVEAKQ
+141 PGYWADTIGGVEAKQ
-156 ANKDS
+156 ANKDQV
-161 FAEAF
+161 AEAF
-166 DPNDDTHYDWSKGE
+166 DPSDDAHYDWDKGA
-180 SQEWWIEHGLQTGDI
+180 SQEWWLKHGLETGDL
-195 DHVET
+195 DHVEM
-200 FANSAPWFMTESG
+200 FANSAPWFLTESG
-213 YATGGYNSGDNN
+213 YATGGYDSNANN
-225 LADAEKFAQYLVKV
+225 LADPEKFAQYMVKV
-239 TNHLEDKY
+239 TDHLEDTY
-247 GFEVDTIE
+247 GFEADTIE

-260 ETAYWGTPS
+260 ETGYWSTPGT
-269 KMADDG
+269 MADDG
-275 FGTDNTE
+275 FGPDNTA
-282 LIQRYW
+282 LIERYW

-325 AMAAAMGEGDQTKLV
+325 AMAAAMGEDDQTKLV
-340 ATDATDSGHL
+340 ATDATDSGQM

-372 YGTSRQR
+372 YGTNRQR

-458 PAGENTNWG
+458 PAGENLNWG

-540 SADGQTQTV
+540 SVDGQTQTV

-568 GEIADDAAGT
+568 GNIADDAAGT

-589 DAEHFF
+589 EAEHFF

-606 NQEQPEGSVVIDA
+606 NQEQPEGSVVIDVA
-619 EAKTAT
+619 AKTAT

-652 GGTYQLVGQSSN
+652 GGAYQLVGQSSN
-664 RPLAAVAVDGS
+664 RPLAAVEVGGA
-675 ALSLRDSA
+675 ATSLQDAA
-683 TTSNEALTQTW
+683 TTTDEARSQTW
-694 TFHDAGAPE
+694 ILHDAGAPA

-709 RYVLTNSEGKVL
+709 RYVLTTPDGKVL
-721 VSQDGSP
+721 TASGGNTVLS
-728 ALVDMD
+728 DMD
-734 VDTAKTTDAAIWILN
+734 VETAKTTDAAIWILN
-749 TENGESYSLVNVEAQ
+749 TENGETYSLVNVEAQ
-764 QTLDCNGQATA
+764 QALDCNGQATA

-798 DATGTK
+798 EATGAK
-804 AVDLQTAVGAVP
+804 AVDIQTPVGTVP
-816 ELPQTVTP
+816 ELPATVTP
-824 YYVWGEGEPV
+824 YYVWGEGQPV
-834 AVTWDTDALADQV
+834 AVTWDTAALADQV
-847 GAEGVVTVNGTAID
+847 GAEGVVTVTGTATD
-861 LYGNELQAT
+861 VYGNELHPTAS
-870 VTIYVGAFTVT
+870 VYVGTFTVT
-881 DPASVTVGEG
+881 DPVSVTVGVG
-891 SDLAEIQAAAPTTVD
+891 SSLAEVQAAAPATVD
-906 AHVKDSP
+906 AHVGDSP
-913 AFAVPVTWDWAG
+913 AFAEAVTWDWS
-925 LNTRNRDTLELGVY
+925 GVSDADFAA
-939 TVSGTIAAGDGSDGT
+939 TGKQVVPGTIAAGDGSDTT

-961 YMTETGKGGN
+961 YVTEIGKGGN
-971 VVNCAAVKASS
+971 AINCAAVKASS

-993 ASNTCDGDLGTYW
+993 ASNTCDGNLGTYW

-1034 VYPEQGTN
+1034 VYPEQATN

-1054 DGDQWINSGITM
+1054 DGDQWVNSGITM

-1110 SEVKIYESAPAPA
+1110 AEVKMYEAAPAPA
-1123 ADAALGDLRVDG
+1123 ADATLADLRVDG
-1135 VTIDGFDPDTD
+1135 VTIDGFDPATD
-1146 SYEVTLEGDV
+1146 SYTVTLAGDV
-1156 TEYPNVTAYAADNAA
+1156 TEYPHITAYAADNAA
-1171 TVTVDQASKD
+1171 TVTVDQASES
-1181 NGGTATI
+1181 NGGKATI
-1188 TVTSADGS
+1188 TVTSADGTAS
-1196 ATRTVTVD
+1196 KTVTVD
-1204 FGTLAELVRLDVT
+1204 FGSPLAKLARLDVT
-1217 APAKTEY
+1217 APTKTEY
-1224 QVGEDL
+1224 QAGEDL

-1245 AVSAEHVISVDD
+1245 KVSAERTIAVDD

-1267 TVDGMKTVTVSY
+1267 VVAGEKTVTVSY
-1279 RGVSATFAV
+1279 RGVSATFTV
-1288 TVKAAPVEPGPDPQ
+1288 TVKAAPVEPGPEPQ
-1302 PNPDGDTSENPDTGD
+1302 PNPDGTTEPSTP
-1317 GDGDSASGDAEAGDA
+1317 EAA
-1332 GQNTGIANTGSAIG
+1332 GEGSTVANTGASVFG
-1346 VVAVV
+1346 VMI
-1351 AAVLVVIGVCLVV
+1351 AAVALAAVGIGLIT
-1364 LRSRK
+1364 LRVR
-1369 RF
+1369 RRD

>member
-1 MVNVNKKMA
+1 MVNVNKKVA
-10 AMVASIAMLGGGMFT
+10 ALVATAVMLGGASV
-25 AGTASAAP
+25 AGSANAASA
-33 SIPDDAVVV
+33 IPDDAVVV

-74 FVTNRDEISDEAY
+74 FVTNRDDISKEAY

-93 GKQLRETFYES
+93 GKQLREAFYES

-120 GGGNADDVAYGYP
+120 GGGNATDVAYGYP

-141 PGYWASEVDGVEAKQ
+141 PGYWADTISGVAAKQ
-156 ANKDS
+156 TNKDQV
-161 FAEAF
+161 AEAF
-166 DPNDDTHYDWSKGE
+166 DPSDDAHYDWDKGA
-180 SQEWWIEHGLQTGDI
+180 SQEWWLKHGLETGDL
-195 DHVET
+195 DHVEM
-200 FANSAPWFMTESG
+200 FANSAPWFLTESG
-213 YATGGYNSGDNN
+213 YATGGYDSNTNN
-225 LADAEKFAQYLVKV
+225 LADPEKFAQYMVKV
-239 TNHLEDKY
+239 TDHLEDTY
-247 GFEVDTIE
+247 GFEADTIE

-260 ETAYWGTPS
+260 ETGYWSTPDT
-269 KMADDG
+269 MADDG
-275 FGTDNTE
+275 FGPDNTA
-282 LIQRYW
+282 LIKRYW
-288 ERYYSDKDKSV
+288 KRYYGDKDKSV

-325 AMAAAMGEGDQTKLV
+325 AMATAMGEDDQTKLV
-340 ATDATDSGHL
+340 ATDATDSGQM

-357 SDEVKDLLDQYNTHS
+357 SDEVKNLLDQYNTHS
-372 YGTSRQR
+372 YGTNKQR

-445 STGSEDVYGNHAN
+445 STGSEDVYGNPAN
-458 PAGENTNWG
+458 PAGENLNWG

-568 GEIADDAAGT
+568 GNIADDAAGT

-589 DAEHFF
+589 EAEHFF

-619 EAKTAT
+619 AAKTAT

-637 LTGVTGVADGVAVED
+637 LTGVTGVADDVAVED
-652 GGTYQLVGQSSN
+652 GGAYQLVGQSSN
-664 RPLAAVAVDGS
+664 RPLAAVEVGGA
-675 ALSLRDSA
+675 ATSLQDAA
-683 TTSNEALTQTW
+683 TTTDEARSQTW
-694 TFHDAGAPE
+694 ILHDAGAPA

-709 RYVLTNSEGKVL
+709 RYVLTTPDGKVL
-721 VSQDGSP
+721 TASGGNTVLS
-728 ALVDMD
+728 DMD
-734 VDTAKTTDAAIWILN
+734 VETAKTTDAAIWILN
-749 TENGESYSLVNVEAQ
+749 TENGETYSLVNVEAQ
-764 QTLDCNGQATA
+764 QALDCNGQATA

-798 DATGTK
+798 EATGAK
-804 AVDLQTAVGAVP
+804 AVDVQTPVGTVP
-816 ELPQTVTP
+816 ELPATVTP
-824 YYVWGEGEPV
+824 YYVWGEGQPV
-834 AVTWDTDALADQV
+834 AVTWDTAALADQV
-847 GAEGVVTVNGTAID
+847 GAEGVVTVTGTATD
-861 LYGNELQAT
+861 VYGNELHPTAS
-870 VTIYVGAFTVT
+870 VYVGTFTVT
-881 DPASVTVGEG
+881 DPVSVTVGVG
-891 SDLAEIQAAAPTTVD
+891 SSLAEVQAAAPATVD
-906 AHVKDSP
+906 AHVGDSP
-913 AFAVPVTWDWAG
+913 AFAEAVTWDWS
-925 LNTRNRDTLELGVY
+925 GVSDVDFAA
-939 TVSGTIAAGDGSDGT
+939 TGKQVVPGTIAAGDGSDTT

-961 YMTETGKGGN
+961 YVTEIGKGGN
-971 VVNCAAVKASS
+971 AINCAAVKASS

-993 ASNTCDGDLGTYW
+993 ASNTCDGNLGTYW

-1019 LEYTFDKPTALAQIE
+1019 LEYTFDKPTALTQIE
-1034 VYPEQGTN
+1034 VYPEQATN

-1054 DGDQWINSGITM
+1054 DGDQWVNSGITM

-1072 GAGLPPVTAD
+1072 GAGLPPITAD

-1110 SEVKIYESAPAPA
+1110 AEVKMYEAAPAPA
-1123 ADAALGDLRVDG
+1123 ADATLSDLRVDG
-1135 VTIDGFDPDTD
+1135 VTIGDFDPATD
-1146 SYEVTLEGDV
+1146 SYTVTLAGDV
-1156 TEYPNVTAYAADNAA
+1156 TEYPHITAYAADNAA
-1171 TVTVDQASKD
+1171 TVTVDQASES
-1181 NGGTATI
+1181 NGGKATI
-1188 TVTSADGS
+1188 MVTSADGTAS
-1196 ATRTVTVD
+1196 KTVTVD
-1204 FGTLAELVRLDVT
+1204 FGSPLAKLARLDVT
-1217 APAKTEY
+1217 APTKTEY
-1224 QVGEDL
+1224 QAGEDL

-1245 AVSAEHVISVDD
+1245 KVSAERTIAVDD

-1267 TVDGMKTVTVSY
+1267 VVAGEKTVIVSY
-1279 RGVSATFAV
+1279 RGVSATFTV
-1288 TVKAAPVEPGPDPQ
+1288 TVKAAPVEPGPEPQ
-1302 PNPDGDTSENPDTGD
+1302 PNPDGTTEPSTP
-1317 GDGDSASGDAEAGDA
+1317 EAA
-1332 GQNTGIANTGSAIG
+1332 GEGSTVANTGASVFG
-1346 VVAVV
+1346 VMI
-1351 AAVLVVIGVCLVV
+1351 AAVALAAVGIGLVT
-1364 LRSRK
+1364 LRVR
-1369 RF
+1369 RRD

>member
-1 MVNVNKKMA
+1 MVNVNKKVA
-10 AMVASIAMLGGGMFT
+10 ALVATAVMLGGGASV
-25 AGTASAAP
+25 AGSANAASA
-33 SIPDDAVVV
+33 IPDDAVVV

-74 FVTNRDEISDEAY
+74 FVTNRDEISKEAY

-93 GKQLRETFYES
+93 GKQLREAFYES

-120 GGGNADDVAYGYP
+120 GGGNATDVAYGYP

-141 PGYWASEVDGVEAKQ
+141 PGYWADTISGVAAKQ
-156 ANKDS
+156 ANKDQV
-161 FAEAF
+161 AEAF
-166 DPNDDTHYDWSKGE
+166 DPSDDAHYDWSKGA
-180 SQEWWIEHGLQTGDI
+180 SQEWWLKHGLETGDI
-195 DHVET
+195 DHVEM
-200 FANSAPWFMTESG
+200 FANSAPWFLTESG

-225 LADAEKFAQYLVKV
+225 LADPEKFAQYMVKV
-239 TNHLEDKY
+239 TDHLEETY
-247 GFEVDTIE
+247 GFEADTIE

-260 ETAYWGTPS
+260 ETGYWGTPGT
-269 KMADDG
+269 MADDG
-275 FGTDNTE
+275 FGPDNTA
-282 LIQRYW
+282 LIKRYW
-288 ERYYSDKDKSV
+288 KRYYGDKDKSV

-325 AMAAAMGEGDQTKLV
+325 AMAAAMGEDDQTKLV
-340 ATDATDSGHL
+340 ATDATDSGQM
-350 VDSYNQY
+350 VDSYNRY

-372 YGTSRQR
+372 YGTNRQR

-445 STGSEDVYGNHAN
+445 STGSEDVYGNPAN
-458 PAGENTNWG
+458 PAGENLNWG

-488 DVDNNGGSTEGLQSC
+488 DVDNNDGSTEGLQSC

-549 IHTNNSQS
+549 IHTNSSQS

-568 GEIADDAAGT
+568 DNIADDAAGT
-578 VYLTTEPQANE
+578 VYLTTEPQVNE
-589 DAEHFF
+589 EAEHFF

-619 EAKTAT
+619 AAKTAT

-652 GGTYQLVGQSSN
+652 GGAYQLVGQSSN
-664 RPLAAVAVDGS
+664 RPLAAVEVDG
-675 ALSLRDSA
+675 AATSLQDAA
-683 TTSNEALTQTW
+683 TTTDEARSQTW
-694 TFHDAGAPE
+694 ILHDAGAPA

-709 RYVLTNSEGKVL
+709 RYVLTTPDGKVL
-721 VSQDGSP
+721 TASGGNTVLS
-728 ALVDMD
+728 DMD
-734 VDTAKTTDAAIWILN
+734 VETAKTTDAAIWILN
-749 TENGESYSLVNVEAQ
+749 TENGETYSLVNVEAQ
-764 QTLDCNGQATA
+764 QALDCNGQATA

-798 DATGTK
+798 EATGAK
-804 AVDLQTAVGAVP
+804 AVDVQTPVGTVP
-816 ELPQTVTP
+816 ELPATVTP
-824 YYVWGEGEPV
+824 YYVWGEGQPV
-834 AVTWDTDALADQV
+834 AVTWDTAALADQV
-847 GAEGVVTVNGTAID
+847 GAEGVVTVTGTATD
-861 LYGNELQAT
+861 VYGNELHPTAS
-870 VTIYVGAFTVT
+870 VYVGTFTVT
-881 DPASVTVGEG
+881 DPVSVTVGVG
-891 SDLAEIQAAAPTTVD
+891 SSLAEVQAAAPATVD
-906 AHVKDSP
+906 AHVGDSP
-913 AFAVPVTWDWAG
+913 AFAEAVAWDWS
-925 LNTRNRDTLELGVY
+925 GVSDADFAA
-939 TVSGTIAAGDGSDGT
+939 TGKQVVPGTIAAGDGGDTT

-961 YMTETGKGGN
+961 YVTEIGKGGN
-971 VVNCAAVKASS
+971 AINCAAVKASS

-993 ASNTCDGDLGTYW
+993 ASNTCDGNLGTYW

-1034 VYPEQGTN
+1034 VYPEQATN

-1054 DGDQWINSGITM
+1054 DGDQWVNSGITM

-1072 GAGLPPVTAD
+1072 GAGLPPITAD

-1110 SEVKIYESAPAPA
+1110 AEVKMYEAAPAPA
-1123 ADAALGDLRVDG
+1123 ADATLADLRVDG
-1135 VTIDGFDPDTD
+1135 VTIDGFDPATD
-1146 SYEVTLEGDV
+1146 SYTVTLAGDV
-1156 TEYPNVTAYAADNAA
+1156 TEYPHITAYAADNAA
-1171 TVTVDQASKD
+1171 TVTVDQASES
-1181 NGGTATI
+1181 NGGKATI
-1188 TVTSADGS
+1188 TVTSADGTAS
-1196 ATRTVTVD
+1196 KTVTGD
-1204 FGTLAELVRLDVT
+1204 FGSPLAKLARLDVT
-1217 APAKTEY
+1217 APTKTEY
-1224 QVGEDL
+1224 QAGEDL

-1245 AVSAEHVISVDD
+1245 EVSAERTIAVDD

-1267 TVDGMKTVTVSY
+1267 VVAGEKTVIVSY
-1279 RGVSATFAV
+1279 RGVSATFTV
-1288 TVKAAPVEPGPDPQ
+1288 TVKAAPVEPGPEPQ
-1302 PNPDGDTSENPDTGD
+1302 PNPDGTTEPSTP
-1317 GDGDSASGDAEAGDA
+1317 EAA
-1332 GQNTGIANTGSAIG
+1332 GEGSTVANTGASVFG
-1346 VVAVV
+1346 VMI
-1351 AAVLVVIGVCLVV
+1351 AAVALAAVGIGLIT
-1364 LRSRK
+1364 LRVR
-1369 RF
+1369 RRD

>member
-1 MVNVNKKMA
+1 MVNVNKKVA
-10 AMVASIAMLGGGMFT
+10 ALVATAVMLGGGASV
-25 AGTASAAP
+25 AGSANAASA
-33 SIPDDAVVV
+33 IPDDAVVV

-74 FVTNRDEISDEAY
+74 FVTNRDEISKEAY

-93 GKQLRETFYES
+93 GKQLREAFYES

-120 GGGNADDVAYGYP
+120 GGGNATDVAYGYP

-141 PGYWASEVDGVEAKQ
+141 PGYWADTISGVAAKQ
-156 ANKDS
+156 ANKDQV
-161 FAEAF
+161 AEAF
-166 DPNDDTHYDWSKGE
+166 DPSDDAHYDWSKGA
-180 SQEWWIEHGLQTGDI
+180 SQEWWLKHGLETGDI
-195 DHVET
+195 DHVEM
-200 FANSAPWFMTESG
+200 FANSAPWFLTESG

-225 LADAEKFAQYLVKV
+225 LADPEKFAQYMVKV
-239 TNHLEDKY
+239 TDHLEETY
-247 GFEVDTIE
+247 GFEADTIE

-260 ETAYWGTPS
+260 ETGYWGTPGT
-269 KMADDG
+269 MADDG
-275 FGTDNTE
+275 FGPDNTA
-282 LIQRYW
+282 LIKRYW
-288 ERYYSDKDKSV
+288 KRYYGDKDKSV

-325 AMAAAMGEGDQTKLV
+325 AMAAAMGEDDQTKLV
-340 ATDATDSGHL
+340 ATDATDSGQM
-350 VDSYNQY
+350 VDSYNRY

-372 YGTSRQR
+372 YGTNRQR

-445 STGSEDVYGNHAN
+445 STGSEDVYGNPAN
-458 PAGENTNWG
+458 PAGENLNWG

-488 DVDNNGGSTEGLQSC
+488 DVDNNDGSTEGLQSC

-549 IHTNNSQS
+549 IHTNSSQS

-568 GEIADDAAGT
+568 DNIADDAAGT
-578 VYLTTEPQANE
+578 VYLTTEPQVNE
-589 DAEHFF
+589 EAEHFF

-619 EAKTAT
+619 AAKTAT

-652 GGTYQLVGQSSN
+652 GGAYQLVGQSSN
-664 RPLAAVAVDGS
+664 RPLAAVEVDG
-675 ALSLRDSA
+675 AATSLQDAA
-683 TTSNEALTQTW
+683 TTTDEARSQTW
-694 TFHDAGAPE
+694 ILHDAGAPA

-709 RYVLTNSEGKVL
+709 RYVLTTPDGKVL
-721 VSQDGSP
+721 TASGGNTVLS
-728 ALVDMD
+728 DMD
-734 VDTAKTTDAAIWILN
+734 VETAKTTDAAIWILN
-749 TENGESYSLVNVEAQ
+749 TENGETYSLVNVEAQ
-764 QTLDCNGQATA
+764 QALDCNGQATA

-798 DATGTK
+798 EATGAK
-804 AVDLQTAVGAVP
+804 AVDVQTPVGTVP
-816 ELPQTVTP
+816 ELPATVTP
-824 YYVWGEGEPV
+824 YYVWGEGQPV
-834 AVTWDTDALADQV
+834 AVTWDTAALADQV
-847 GAEGVVTVNGTAID
+847 GAEGVVTVTGTATD
-861 LYGNELQAT
+861 VYGNELHPTAS
-870 VTIYVGAFTVT
+870 VYVGTFTVT
-881 DPASVTVGEG
+881 DPVSVTVGVG
-891 SDLAEIQAAAPTTVD
+891 SSLAEVQAAAPATVD
-906 AHVKDSP
+906 AHVGDSP
-913 AFAVPVTWDWAG
+913 AFAEAVAWDWS
-925 LNTRNRDTLELGVY
+925 GVSDADFAA
-939 TVSGTIAAGDGSDGT
+939 TGKQVVPGTIAAGDGGDTT

-961 YMTETGKGGN
+961 YVTEIGKGGN
-971 VVNCAAVKASS
+971 AINCAAVKASS

-993 ASNTCDGDLGTYW
+993 ASNTCDGNLGTYW

-1034 VYPEQGTN
+1034 VYPEQATN

-1054 DGDQWINSGITM
+1054 DGDQWVNSGITM

-1072 GAGLPPVTAD
+1072 GAGLPPITAD

-1110 SEVKIYESAPAPA
+1110 AEVKMYEAAPAPA
-1123 ADAALGDLRVDG
+1123 ADATLADLRVDG
-1135 VTIDGFDPDTD
+1135 VTIDGFDPATD
-1146 SYEVTLEGDV
+1146 SYTVTLAGDV
-1156 TEYPNVTAYAADNAA
+1156 TEYPHITAYAADNAA
-1171 TVTVDQASKD
+1171 TVTVDQASES
-1181 NGGTATI
+1181 NGGKATI
-1188 TVTSADGS
+1188 TVTSADGTAS
-1196 ATRTVTVD
+1196 KTVTVD
-1204 FGTLAELVRLDVT
+1204 FGSPLAKLARLDVT
-1217 APAKTEY
+1217 APTKTEY
-1224 QVGEDL
+1224 QAGEDL

-1245 AVSAEHVISVDD
+1245 EVSAERTIAVDD

-1267 TVDGMKTVTVSY
+1267 VVAGEKTVIVSY
-1279 RGVSATFAV
+1279 RGVSATFTV
-1288 TVKAAPVEPGPDPQ
+1288 TVKAAPVEPGPEPQ
-1302 PNPDGDTSENPDTGD
+1302 PNPDGTTEPSTP
-1317 GDGDSASGDAEAGDA
+1317 EAA
-1332 GQNTGIANTGSAIG
+1332 GEGSTVANTGASVFG
-1346 VVAVV
+1346 VMI
-1351 AAVLVVIGVCLVV
+1351 AAVALAAVGIGLIT
-1364 LRSRK
+1364 LRVR
-1369 RF
+1369 RRD

>member
-1 MVNVNKKMA
+1 M
-10 AMVASIAMLGGGMFT
+10 
-25 AGTASAAP
+25 
-33 SIPDDAVVV
+33 V

-120 GGGNADDVAYGYP
+120 GGGNATDVAYGYP

-141 PGYWASEVDGVEAKQ
+141 PGYWADTIGGVEAKQ
-156 ANKDS
+156 ANKDQV
-161 FAEAF
+161 AEAF
-166 DPNDDTHYDWSKGE
+166 DPSDDAHYDWDKGA
-180 SQEWWIEHGLQTGDI
+180 SQEWWLKHGLETGDL
-195 DHVET
+195 DHVEM
-200 FANSAPWFMTESG
+200 FANSAPWFLTESG
-213 YATGGYNSGDNN
+213 YATGGYDSNANN
-225 LADAEKFAQYLVKV
+225 LADPEKFAQYMVKV
-239 TNHLEDKY
+239 TDHLEDTY
-247 GFEVDTIE
+247 GFEADTIE

-260 ETAYWGTPS
+260 ETGYWSTPGT
-269 KMADDG
+269 MADDG
-275 FGTDNTE
+275 FGPDNTA
-282 LIQRYW
+282 LIERYW

-325 AMAAAMGEGDQTKLV
+325 AMAAAMGEDDQTKLV
-340 ATDATDSGHL
+340 ATDATDSGQM
-350 VDSYNQY
+350 VDSYNRY
-357 SDEVKDLLDQYNTHS
+357 SDEVKNLLDQYNTHS
-372 YGTSRQR
+372 YGTNRQR

-458 PAGENTNWG
+458 PAGENLNWG

-540 SADGQTQTV
+540 SVDGQTQTV

-568 GEIADDAAGT
+568 GNIADDAAGT

-589 DAEHFF
+589 EAEHFF

-606 NQEQPEGSVVIDA
+606 NQEQPEGSVVIDVA
-619 EAKTAT
+619 AKTAT

-652 GGTYQLVGQSSN
+652 GGAYQLVGQSSN
-664 RPLAAVAVDGS
+664 RPLAAVEVGGA
-675 ALSLRDSA
+675 ATSLQDAA
-683 TTSNEALTQTW
+683 TTTDEARSQTW
-694 TFHDAGAPE
+694 ILHDAGAPA

-709 RYVLTNSEGKVL
+709 RYVLTTPDGKVL
-721 VSQDGSP
+721 TASGGNTVLS
-728 ALVDMD
+728 DMD
-734 VDTAKTTDAAIWILN
+734 VETAKTTDAAIWILN
-749 TENGESYSLVNVEAQ
+749 TENGETYSLVNVEAQ
-764 QTLDCNGQATA
+764 QALDCNGQATA

-798 DATGTK
+798 EATGAK
-804 AVDLQTAVGAVP
+804 AVDIQTPVGTVP
-816 ELPQTVTP
+816 ELPATVTP
-824 YYVWGEGEPV
+824 YYVWGEGQPV
-834 AVTWDTDALADQV
+834 AVTWDTAALADQV
-847 GAEGVVTVNGTAID
+847 GAEGVVTVTGTATD
-861 LYGNELQAT
+861 VYGNELHPTAS
-870 VTIYVGAFTVT
+870 VYVGTFTVT
-881 DPASVTVGEG
+881 DPVSVTVGVG
-891 SDLAEIQAAAPTTVD
+891 SSLAEVQAAAPATVD
-906 AHVKDSP
+906 AHVGDSP
-913 AFAVPVTWDWAG
+913 AFAEAVTWDWS
-925 LNTRNRDTLELGVY
+925 GVSDADFAA
-939 TVSGTIAAGDGSDGT
+939 TGKQVVPGTIAAGDGSDTT

-961 YMTETGKGGN
+961 YVTEIGKGGN
-971 VVNCAAVKASS
+971 AINCAAVKASS

-993 ASNTCDGDLGTYW
+993 ASNTCDGNLGTYW

-1034 VYPEQGTN
+1034 VYPEQATN

-1054 DGDQWINSGITM
+1054 DGDQWVNSGITM

-1110 SEVKIYESAPAPA
+1110 AEVKMYEAAPAPA
-1123 ADAALGDLRVDG
+1123 ADATLADLRVDG
-1135 VTIDGFDPDTD
+1135 VTIDGFDPATD
-1146 SYEVTLEGDV
+1146 SYTVTLAGDV
-1156 TEYPNVTAYAADNAA
+1156 TEYPHITAYAADNAA
-1171 TVTVDQASKD
+1171 TVTVDQASES
-1181 NGGTATI
+1181 NGGKATI
-1188 TVTSADGS
+1188 TVTSADGTAS
-1196 ATRTVTVD
+1196 KTVTVD
-1204 FGTLAELVRLDVT
+1204 FGSPLAKLARLDVT
-1217 APAKTEY
+1217 APTKTEY
-1224 QVGEDL
+1224 QAGEDL

-1245 AVSAEHVISVDD
+1245 KVSAERTIAVDD

-1267 TVDGMKTVTVSY
+1267 VVAGEKTVTVSY
-1279 RGVSATFAV
+1279 RGVSATFTV
-1288 TVKAAPVEPGPDPQ
+1288 TVKAAPVEPGPEPQ
-1302 PNPDGDTSENPDTGD
+1302 PNPDGTTEPSTP
-1317 GDGDSASGDAEAGDA
+1317 EAA
-1332 GQNTGIANTGSAIG
+1332 GEGSTVANTGASVFG
-1346 VVAVV
+1346 VMI
-1351 AAVLVVIGVCLVV
+1351 AAVALAAVGIGLIT
-1364 LRSRK
+1364 LRVR
-1369 RF
+1369 RRD

>member
-1 MVNVNKKMA
+1 MVNVNKKVA
-10 AMVASIAMLGGGMFT
+10 ALVATAVMLGGASV
-25 AGTASAAP
+25 AGSANAASA
-33 SIPDDAVVV
+33 IPDDAVVV

-74 FVTNRDEISDEAY
+74 FVTNRDDISKEAY

-93 GKQLRETFYES
+93 GKQLREAFYES

-120 GGGNADDVAYGYP
+120 GGGNATDVAYGYP

-141 PGYWASEVDGVEAKQ
+141 PGYWADTISGVAAKQ
-156 ANKDS
+156 TNKDQV
-161 FAEAF
+161 AEAF
-166 DPNDDTHYDWSKGE
+166 DPSDDAHYDWDKGA
-180 SQEWWIEHGLQTGDI
+180 SQEWWLKHGLETGDL
-195 DHVET
+195 DHVEM
-200 FANSAPWFMTESG
+200 FANSAPWFLTESG
-213 YATGGYNSGDNN
+213 YATGGYDSNTNN
-225 LADAEKFAQYLVKV
+225 LADPEKFAQYMVKV
-239 TNHLEDKY
+239 TDHLEDTY
-247 GFEVDTIE
+247 GFEADTIE

-260 ETAYWGTPS
+260 ETGYWSTPDT
-269 KMADDG
+269 MADDG
-275 FGTDNTE
+275 FGPDNTA
-282 LIQRYW
+282 LIKRYW
-288 ERYYSDKDKSV
+288 KRYYGDKDKSV

-325 AMAAAMGEGDQTKLV
+325 AMATAMGEDDQTKLV
-340 ATDATDSGHL
+340 ATDATDSGQM

-357 SDEVKDLLDQYNTHS
+357 SDEVKNLLDQYNTHS
-372 YGTSRQR
+372 YGTNKQR

-445 STGSEDVYGNHAN
+445 STGSEDVYGNPAN
-458 PAGENTNWG
+458 PAGENLNWG

-568 GEIADDAAGT
+568 GNIADDAAGT

-589 DAEHFF
+589 EAEHFF

-619 EAKTAT
+619 AAKTAT

-652 GGTYQLVGQSSN
+652 GGSYQLVGQSSN
-664 RPLAAVAVDGS
+664 RPLAAVEVGGA
-675 ALSLRDSA
+675 ATSLQDAA
-683 TTSNEALTQTW
+683 TTTDEARSQTW
-694 TFHDAGAPE
+694 ILHDAGAPA

-709 RYVLTNSEGKVL
+709 RYVLTTPDGKVL
-721 VSQDGSP
+721 TASGGNTVLS
-728 ALVDMD
+728 DMD
-734 VDTAKTTDAAIWILN
+734 VETAKTTDAAIWILN
-749 TENGESYSLVNVEAQ
+749 TENGETYSLVNVEAQ
-764 QTLDCNGQATA
+764 QALDCNGQATA

-798 DATGTK
+798 EATGAK
-804 AVDLQTAVGAVP
+804 AVDVQTPVGTVP
-816 ELPQTVTP
+816 ELPATVTP
-824 YYVWGEGEPV
+824 YYVWGEGQPV
-834 AVTWDTDALADQV
+834 AVTWDTAALADQV
-847 GAEGVVTVNGTAID
+847 GAEGVVTVTGTATD
-861 LYGNELQAT
+861 VYGNELHPTAS
-870 VTIYVGAFTVT
+870 VYVGTFTVT
-881 DPASVTVGEG
+881 DPVSVTVGVG
-891 SDLAEIQAAAPTTVD
+891 SSLAEVQAAAPATVD
-906 AHVKDSP
+906 AHVGDSP
-913 AFAVPVTWDWAG
+913 AFAEAVTWDWS
-925 LNTRNRDTLELGVY
+925 GVSDVDFAA
-939 TVSGTIAAGDGSDGT
+939 TGKQVVPGTIAAGDGSDTT

-961 YMTETGKGGN
+961 YVTEIGKGGN
-971 VVNCAAVKASS
+971 AINCAAVKASS

-993 ASNTCDGDLGTYW
+993 ASNTCDGNLGTYW

-1019 LEYTFDKPTALAQIE
+1019 LEYTFDKPTALTQIE
-1034 VYPEQGTN
+1034 VYPEQATN

-1054 DGDQWINSGITM
+1054 DGDQWVNSGITM

-1110 SEVKIYESAPAPA
+1110 AEVKMYEAAPAPA
-1123 ADAALGDLRVDG
+1123 ADATLADLRVDG
-1135 VTIDGFDPDTD
+1135 VTIDGFDPATD
-1146 SYEVTLEGDV
+1146 SYTVTLAGDV
-1156 TEYPNVTAYAADNAA
+1156 TEYPHITAYAADNAA
-1171 TVTVDQASKD
+1171 TVTVNQASES
-1181 NGGTATI
+1181 NGGKATI
-1188 TVTSADGS
+1188 AVTSADGTAS
-1196 ATRTVTVD
+1196 KTVTVD
-1204 FGTLAELVRLDVT
+1204 FGSPLAKLARLDVT
-1217 APAKTEY
+1217 APTKTEY
-1224 QVGEDL
+1224 QAGEDL

-1245 AVSAEHVISVDD
+1245 KVSAERTIAVDD

-1267 TVDGMKTVTVSY
+1267 VVAGEKTVTVSY
-1279 RGVSATFAV
+1279 RGVSATFTV
-1288 TVKAAPVEPGPDPQ
+1288 SVKAAPVEPGPDPQ
-1302 PNPDGDTSENPDTGD
+1302 PAPGGTTEPSTP
-1317 GDGDSASGDAEAGDA
+1317 EAA
-1332 GQNTGIANTGSAIG
+1332 GEGSTVPNTGASVLG
-1346 VVAVV
+1346 VMI
-1351 AAVLVVIGVCLVV
+1351 AAVALAAVGIGLVA
-1364 LRSRK
+1364 LRVR
-1369 RF
+1369 RRG